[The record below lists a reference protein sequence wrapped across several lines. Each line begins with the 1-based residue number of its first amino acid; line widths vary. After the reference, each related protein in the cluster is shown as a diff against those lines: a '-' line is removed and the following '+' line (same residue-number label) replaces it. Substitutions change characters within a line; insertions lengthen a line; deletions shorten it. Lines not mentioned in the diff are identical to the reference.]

1 MHLRSLSGAL
11 RGRSDS
17 GDLARKDLEGTSGI
31 EIQRRLEESKAGCG
45 EIEYDERGL
54 LLRV

>member
-11 RGRSDS
+11 RGHSDS
-17 GDLARKDLEGTSGI
+17 GVLARKDLEGTSGI